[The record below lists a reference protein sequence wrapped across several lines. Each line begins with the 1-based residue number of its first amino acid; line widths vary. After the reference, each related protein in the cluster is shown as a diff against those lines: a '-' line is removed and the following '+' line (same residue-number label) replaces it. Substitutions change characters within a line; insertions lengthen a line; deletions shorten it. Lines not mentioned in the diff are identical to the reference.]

1 MIKKVGII
9 GLGSFGKF
17 MASLAPSEVEVRGS
31 SRTVTEMEGM
41 DILPLEEVVKSDV
54 LILGFPLT
62 AYETMLQKIAPI
74 LPAETLIVDVCS
86 VKVKPEQ
93 LLEKYLPHHSN
104 ILSTHPLFGPQSA
117 ANGTKGHKLVV
128 TKDAET
134 ERSQELLKYC
144 KKALEL
150 DVSRMTAEEHDRI
163 MARVHALTFFIAKGL
178 HEMGLEKEPFMT
190 PSYQQLLNMVEFD
203 KNHSVELF
211 DTIENGNP
219 FATEIRERFI
229 QTMQEVDER
238 IV

>member
-1 MIKKVGII
+1 MIKTVGII

-17 MASLAPSEVEVRGS
+17 LASLAPPEVEVRGS
-31 SRTVTEMEGM
+31 SRTVTEMKGVN
-41 DILPLEEVVKSDV
+41 IVPIEEVVQSDV
-54 LILGFPLT
+54 LLLGFPLN

-74 LPAETLIVDVCS
+74 LPSETLVVDVCS

-150 DVSRMTAEEHDRI
+150 DVSRMTAEEHDHI

-178 HEMGLEKEPFMT
+178 REMGLEKEPFMT

-203 KNHSVELF
+203 KSHSNELF

-219 FATEIRERFI
+219 FATSVREEFI
-229 QTMQEVDER
+229 EQIQKVHHA
-238 IV
+238 I